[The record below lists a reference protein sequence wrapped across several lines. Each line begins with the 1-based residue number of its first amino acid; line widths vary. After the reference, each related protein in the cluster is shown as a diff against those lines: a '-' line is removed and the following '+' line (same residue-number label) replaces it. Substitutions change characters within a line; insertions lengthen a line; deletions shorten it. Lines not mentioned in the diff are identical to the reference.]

1 MSARKRRVVAA
12 ALILV
17 LCDEDA
23 PPKKKRPWVKEYLQK
38 REQTGAHHSLT
49 RDLLKDANEFRRYL
63 RMTPDV
69 FHRLADGIRA
79 DIQRQNTVM
88 RESISAEERLEVTL
102 RHLASGDS
110 LRSLH
115 YQYLE
120 GHSTVHSIVYSTC
133 TALYNYL
140 RERHIVLP
148 RTPAEWRAVATRF
161 EGMWNYPHCLGAIDG
176 KHINMF
182 APPNSGSL
190 YFDYMG
196 NFSLVLLAVV
206 DADLKAIYV
215 DVGTNGRTHDSTT
228 FKKSTFYQRLTT
240 DALNLPAPE
249 PLPGAQCAQPYVFVA
264 DAAFPMS
271 DNLMRPYPGKAP
283 DPQKIYN
290 YRHSRARRVSEN
302 FFGVLAQR
310 FRILLRP
317 IQALPNNVIMLVLAC
332 CSLHNMLRDE
342 AIDREIQPEK
352 LSNVGALSPCDNRG
366 INPSVTASAVRDE
379 FCRHFNQEGAVTWQS
394 NYINEH

>member
-1 MSARKRRVVAA
+1 
-12 ALILV
+12 
-17 LCDEDA
+17 
-23 PPKKKRPWVKEYLQK
+23 
-38 REQTGAHHSLT
+38 
-49 RDLLKDANEFRRYL
+49 
-63 RMTPDV
+63 MTPDV

-102 RHLASGDS
+102 RHLASGKSSDH
-110 LRSLH
+110 LSLH

-133 TALYNYL
+133 TALYNFL

-161 EGMWNYPHCLGAIDG
+161 ESVWNYPHCLGAIDG
-176 KHINMF
+176 KHVNMF

-190 YFDYMG
+190 YYDYMG

-228 FKKSTFYQRLTT
+228 FKKSTFYHRLTT

-249 PLPGAQCAQPYVFVA
+249 PLPGAQSAQPYVFVA

-283 DPQKIYN
+283 DPQRIYN
-290 YRHSRARRVSEN
+290 YR
-302 FFGVLAQR
+302 
-310 FRILLRP
+310 
-317 IQALPNNVIMLVLAC
+317 
-332 CSLHNMLRDE
+332 
-342 AIDREIQPEK
+342 
-352 LSNVGALSPCDNRG
+352 
-366 INPSVTASAVRDE
+366 
-379 FCRHFNQEGAVTWQS
+379 
-394 NYINEH
+394 

>member
-1 MSARKRRVVAA
+1 MYCTVQLLERAVRSDILRILY
-12 ALILV
+12 LI
-17 LCDEDA
+17 
-23 PPKKKRPWVKEYLQK
+23 
-38 REQTGAHHSLT
+38 
-49 RDLLKDANEFRRYL
+49 
-63 RMTPDV
+63 
-69 FHRLADGIRA
+69 
-79 DIQRQNTVM
+79 
-88 RESISAEERLEVTL
+88 
-102 RHLASGDS
+102 
-110 LRSLH
+110 
-115 YQYLE
+115 
-120 GHSTVHSIVYSTC
+120 
-133 TALYNYL
+133 
-140 RERHIVLP
+140 
-148 RTPAEWRAVATRF
+148 VATRF

-190 YFDYMG
+190 YYDYTR

-228 FKKSTFYQRLTT
+228 FKKSTFYQRLTI

-271 DNLMRPYPGKAP
+271 DNLMRPCPGKAP
-283 DPQKIYN
+283 DPQKIPN

-310 FRILLRP
+310 FQILLRP

-332 CSLHNMLRDE
+332 CALHNMLRDE
-342 AIDREIQPEK
+342 AIDRDIQPEK
-352 LSNVGALSPCDNRG
+352 L
-366 INPSVTASAVRDE
+366 
-379 FCRHFNQEGAVTWQS
+379 
-394 NYINEH
+394 